1 MKRWMLV
8 AGVALASCTGF
19 DAVQRNVCG
28 NGLIE
33 PGEDCDSSEAS
44 CVRCAVACSRSSE
57 CPTTDYTCGNDGLC
71 HAPGGAL
78 GQPVQAGS
86 FLVDDFAITD
96 VDHDGAGDV
105 LGFSKTS
112 ILVRH
117 GDAGGRLAR
126 SETQF
131 TPSQSGPPAL
141 GDLDDDGAL
150 DVALATPDGLVT
162 YTSAFGQLSPLDVQS
177 TISSA
182 AGAPLDLRALFRIS
196 PLTMGVLVADHGQ
209 LYLGAV
215 DFLAPDHPVI
225 QAPCGARIGAVDPAS
240 WAPGSI
246 DVYPVSRE
254 TDVAT
259 DVVVALTLGAGAS
272 AKLCVIDIH
281 KDNLLAAAVLTDITP
296 PGAAPPASRPVL
308 ADLDGNTDRCPGLV
322 NVDAGAAALRYW
334 GGQLAGAHCVLK
346 AAAGAA
352 GDLLP
357 PITAA
362 SPGAAV
368 IGRIPVDPVVPFV
381 VADALVL
388 SDGVYALVPGLASY
402 QALYRTTRRLAHVA
416 SADLDGDGAIDAVL
430 SAQGDADLDVL
441 IRSISPPGFQLL
453 RLDTASE
460 ATTLTL
466 GDYDGNGIAD
476 IAYTEA
482 IGSHQRLMISYGT
495 ADRPLA
501 PIEVGELPSIAGI
514 TRVQLPDS
522 IDPLSLSADL
532 AVLQAPSG
540 GGGATLTLLHGSPNR
555 TMMPYFDPRPTAA
568 REAGGAF
575 RGTVIGRFTGPGP
588 AHRGIMALAPA
599 SASAAVQA
607 FRVAGT
613 GVGLESAPAV
623 GAAVGGL
630 AECGGGGASA
640 DLCVGNAALF
650 AWPRSPTHDVVL
662 AIDRQPAPHAGVFD
676 PAAAPITMTAV
687 PALTAKIP
695 VNSALVARYAAD
707 LDGDGAN
714 ELVAAFAPGAAAD
727 RGAIL
732 VCQVTDGLPA
742 SCDDVV
748 PAILAAWPA
757 THACSD
763 AAPGQL
769 GYRDRMISAS
779 PGRDLVVLCQDGGST
794 LYRVRRTPAGF
805 AVEPLVH
812 TTSPLAA
819 IRVGDVTG
827 DGLADIVGL
836 EGVVGARSLVVYPQ
850 CSSRELERCRP
861 GSTATTAAGGGS

>member
-1 MKRWMLV
+1 MKRLILV

-33 PGEDCDSSEAS
+33 PGEDCDSNAAS

-57 CPTTDYTCGNDGLC
+57 CPTPDYTCGNDSLC

-78 GQPVQAGS
+78 GPPVQVGS

-96 VDHDGAGDV
+96 IDHDGAGDV

-112 ILVRH
+112 IFVRH

-126 SETQF
+126 SETRF

-150 DVALATPDGLVT
+150 DVTLATPDGLVT
-162 YTSAFGQLSPLDVQS
+162 YTSAFGELSPLDVQS
-177 TISSA
+177 TIASA
-182 AGAPLDLRALFRIS
+182 TGAPLDLRTLFRIA
-196 PLTMGVLVADHGQ
+196 PLTIGVLVADHGQ

-225 QAPCGARIGAVDPAS
+225 QAPCAARIGAVDPAS
-240 WAPGSI
+240 WSPASL

-259 DVVVALTLGAGAS
+259 DVVVAMTLGAAAGAR
-272 AKLCVIDIH
+272 LCVIEIH
-281 KDNLLAAAVLTDITP
+281 KDNLLAAAVMTDITP
-296 PGAAPPASRPVL
+296 PGAATPAKRTLL

-322 NVDAGAAALRYW
+322 NIDGGATALRSW
-334 GGQLAGAHCVLK
+334 GGQLAGARCVLK
-346 AAAGAA
+346 AAASPA

-381 VADALVL
+381 VSDALVL

-430 SAQGDADLDVL
+430 SAQGDADLDIL

-460 ATTLTL
+460 AGTLTL

-482 IGSHQRLMISYGT
+482 VGSHQRLMISYGT

-501 PIEVGELPSIAGI
+501 PIEVGEFPSTAGI

-522 IDPLSLSADL
+522 IDPLSLAADL
-532 AVLQAPSG
+532 AVLHAPSSG
-540 GGGATLTLLHGSPNR
+540 GVATLTLLHGSPNR
-555 TMMPYFDPRPTAA
+555 TMMPYFDPRPAAA
-568 REAGGAF
+568 REAGGVF
-575 RGTVIGRFTGPGP
+575 RGTVIGRFAEAGP
-588 AHRGIMALAPA
+588 AHRGIVAVVPTAT
-599 SASAAVQA
+599 SAAVQA
-607 FRVAGT
+607 FRIAGT
-613 GVGLESAPAV
+613 GTALDSTPAA
-623 GAAVGGL
+623 GAAVGGVV
-630 AECGGGGASA
+630 ECGGGASA
-640 DLCVGNAALF
+640 DICVGNAALF
-650 AWPRSPTHDVVL
+650 AWPRSPTQDVVL
-662 AIDRQPAPHAGVFD
+662 AVDRQVAPHAGLFD
-676 PAAAPITMTAV
+676 PAATPITVTQL

-695 VNSALVARYAAD
+695 PNSSLVALHTAD

-732 VCQVTDGLPA
+732 VCQVTGGIPA

-748 PAILAAWPA
+748 PAIIAAWPA

-769 GYRDRMISAS
+769 GYRDRLIPAS
-779 PGRDLVVLCQDGGST
+779 PGRDLVVLCQDSGST
-794 LYRVRRTPAGF
+794 LYRVRRGPDGLAI
-805 AVEPLVH
+805 EPLVH
-812 TTSPLAA
+812 ASSSLTA
-819 IRVGDVTG
+819 IRIGDVTG
-827 DGLADIVGL
+827 DGVADVVGL
-836 EGVVGARSLVVYPQ
+836 DGVVGARSLVVYPQ

-861 GSTATTAAGGGS
+861 APGTGGGS